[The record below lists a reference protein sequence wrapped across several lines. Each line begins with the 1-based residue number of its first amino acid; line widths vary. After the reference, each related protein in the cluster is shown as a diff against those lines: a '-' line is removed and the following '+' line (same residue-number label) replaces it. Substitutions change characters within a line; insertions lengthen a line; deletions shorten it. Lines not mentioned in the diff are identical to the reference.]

1 MKKQVAAYKSDISVL
16 DNPTGK
22 IREQICN
29 DAIVTLSSKVQ
40 HWKGLRVEQQYLPVS
55 ETPEMTSI
63 GHLLCVHLSK
73 ALWVDY
79 QQNSKWHNCLMKP
92 GDLFLI
98 PDGASHAAR
107 WQEAGELLVIALEP
121 DLINQVA
128 PEASKGKNIEII
140 GAQAQSDGLIANIA
154 LAFKEELETGGSGGE
169 LYRDTL
175 TNALV
180 ARLLRNYSAS
190 FAVDET
196 KGGLGKRKLK
206 LVMDYIQ
213 AHITE
218 EITLAQMAE
227 IAGLSPFH
235 FSRIFKESVGVSPNR
250 YVNQCRVEKA
260 KRLLEQQQIS
270 INQISA
276 ACGYSNPSYFIRQ
289 FRKVMG
295 VTPKVYQ
302 CNG

>member
-1 MKKQVAAYKSDISVL
+1 MYKSDISVL
-16 DNPTGK
+16 DNPSGK
-22 IREQICN
+22 IREQICA
-29 DAIVTLSSKVQ
+29 DAIVTLSSKTQ
-40 HWKGLRVEQQYLPVS
+40 QWHGLRVEQQYLPVS

-63 GHLLCVHLSK
+63 GHLICVHLSK
-73 ALWVDY
+73 PLSVDY
-79 QQNSKWHNCLMKP
+79 QQNSKWHNCMMKP

-107 WQEAGELLVIALEP
+107 WEEAGELLVIALES
-121 DLINQVA
+121 DLINKVA
-128 PEASKGKNIEII
+128 PEAVKGKNFELIP
-140 GAQAQSDGLIANIA
+140 AQGEQDGLVTNIA
-154 LAFKEELETGGSGGE
+154 LAFKEELESGGRGGE

-180 ARLLRNYSAS
+180 ARLLRNYSATS
-190 FAVDET
+190 VVDES
-196 KGGLGKRKLK
+196 KGGLDKRKLK
-206 LVMDYIQ
+206 LVLDYIQ
-213 AHITE
+213 THITE
-218 EITLAQMAE
+218 EITLAQMSQ
-227 IAGLSPFH
+227 IADLSPFH

-270 INQISA
+270 ISQVSA

-289 FRKVMG
+289 FRKIMG

-302 CNG
+302 DNG

>member
-1 MKKQVAAYKSDISVL
+1 MHKSDISVL
-16 DNPTGK
+16 DNRSGK
-22 IREQICN
+22 IREHICA
-29 DAIVTLSSKVQ
+29 DAIVTVSSKAQ
-40 HWKGLRVEQQYLPVS
+40 HWQGLRVEQQYLPVS

-63 GHLLCVHLSK
+63 GHLVCVHLSK
-73 ALWVDY
+73 PLSVDY
-79 QQNSKWHNCLMKP
+79 LQNSKWQTCLMKP

-98 PDGASHAAR
+98 PDGSSHAAR
-107 WQEAGELLVIALEP
+107 WEDAGELLVIALES
-121 DLINQVA
+121 DLINNVA
-128 PEASKGKNIEII
+128 PEVVKGKNVEFIHTQ
-140 GAQAQSDGLIANIA
+140 GQQDGLITNIA
-154 LAFKEELETGGSGGE
+154 LAFKEELESGGSGGE

-180 ARLLRNYSAS
+180 ARLLRNYSATCV
-190 FAVDET
+190 AKQA

-206 LVMDYIQ
+206 LVLDYIQ

-218 EITLAQMAE
+218 EITLAKMAD
-227 IAGLSPFH
+227 IADLSPFH

-250 YVNQCRVEKA
+250 YVNYCRVEKA

-270 INQISA
+270 IIQISA

-289 FRKVMG
+289 FRKIMG

-302 CNG
+302 GNW